1 MNIYPF
7 NPILIHTNKD
17 IIPHRNYC
25 REEGNDNV
33 KSFKF
38 KTPVHFMPST
48 YAILIKILSEGIM
61 VKKIALDI
69 ETIFEDIL
77 GLVHDLESN
86 LSTHDVKGK

>member
-1 MNIYPF
+1 
-7 NPILIHTNKD
+7 
-17 IIPHRNYC
+17 
-25 REEGNDNV
+25 
-33 KSFKF
+33 
-38 KTPVHFMPST
+38 MPST
-48 YAILIKILSEGIM
+48 YAIFIKILNEGIM